1 MSNQPNLEALKQT
14 ISFIQA
20 LLDDP
25 YPGILSWHEALN
37 IALDNLRPEQDERV
51 NDRIFPFFGLSLPP
65 IGVGP
70 FSPSGEY
77 ADLTNGPFH
86 LDIVTRKQ
94 ELGDFKELKLSITD
108 GYGNLADVIVGLGV
122 LGTVGIRIASP
133 LDPDGPDMNIK
144 LFNAE
149 IP

>member
-1 MSNQPNLEALKQT
+1 MSNQPNLDALKQS
-14 ISFIQA
+14 ISFIQS

-25 YPGILSWHEALN
+25 HPGLPTWREALN
-37 IALDNLRPEQDERV
+37 NAIEDIAPKRVDDN
-51 NDRIFPFFGLSLPP
+51 IFPVFGLSLPP

-77 ADLTNGPFH
+77 ADLSNDPFH